1 LTRARNLSCN
11 FHAFC
16 LNNVAATR
24 RCFHASKNSRRILP
38 TNFAHLRLFPRE
50 NISKVQYFQEV
61 HQKEI
66 ELGKFPA
73 YNSSSV
79 ERDHFPAM
87 KLHAIRSVSALAL
100 AALLAAC
107 GGGQVDQPT
116 QTAAAIS
123 SSQMGSAASVASVA
137 TVATVATSTMPAPD
151 CAADGCKGLRIIDA
165 NAEAYRYEAMRRAA
179 AEEAAG
185 NTNT

>member
-1 LTRARNLSCN
+1 
-11 FHAFC
+11 
-16 LNNVAATR
+16 
-24 RCFHASKNSRRILP
+24 
-38 TNFAHLRLFPRE
+38 
-50 NISKVQYFQEV
+50 
-61 HQKEI
+61 
-66 ELGKFPA
+66 
-73 YNSSSV
+73 
-79 ERDHFPAM
+79 M

-123 SSQMGSAASVASVA
+123 SSQMGSAASVA